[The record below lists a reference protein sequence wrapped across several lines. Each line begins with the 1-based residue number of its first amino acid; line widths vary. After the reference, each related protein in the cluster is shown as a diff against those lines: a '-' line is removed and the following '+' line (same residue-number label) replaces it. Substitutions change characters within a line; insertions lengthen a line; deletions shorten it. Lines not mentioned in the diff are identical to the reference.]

1 MKKCLLILLVI
12 SVLTMSVPV
21 FSIGYEEQLSDKNYE
36 YEVRDFGAVIL
47 LYNWEPYTDDK
58 ILNIPE

>member
-36 YEVRDFGAVIL
+36 YEDEGFWRCYSLV
-47 LYNWEPYTDDK
+47 
-58 ILNIPE
+58 

>member
-21 FSIGYEEQLSDKNYE
+21 FSIGYEEQLSEKNYE
-36 YEVRDFGAVIL
+36 YEVRFWRCYYLV
-47 LYNWEPYTDDK
+47 
-58 ILNIPE
+58 